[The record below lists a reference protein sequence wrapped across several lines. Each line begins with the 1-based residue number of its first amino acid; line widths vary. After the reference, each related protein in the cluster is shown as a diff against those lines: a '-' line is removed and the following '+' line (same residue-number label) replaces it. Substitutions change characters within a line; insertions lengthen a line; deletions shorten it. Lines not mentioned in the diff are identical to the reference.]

1 MVPKLD
7 NEVPPSVNTST
18 PALVN
23 LTWVSNGF
31 ILAPNDEEAFCSAV
45 TALATP
51 MAPET
56 DDDAAPAALAFCS
69 AVVAAF
75 TLMEPEADDD
85 CAAAN

>member
-31 ILAPNDEEAFCSAV
+31 ILAPNDEEAFASAV
-45 TALATP
+45 LAAVTP

-56 DDDAAPAALAFCS
+56 DDDAAAADLAS
-69 AVVAAF
+69 ATPLSILLCKEPVAV
-75 TLMEPEADDD
+75 LRDVS
-85 CAAAN
+85 